1 MIPFLIVSAL
11 SIYWLAYMLQRVI
24 FPHWYPAIF
33 IPLDFLFED
42 LWR

>member
-1 MIPFLIVSAL
+1 MAADILAAALGLYWVSYVTL
-11 SIYWLAYMLQRVI
+11 RVI
-24 FPHWYPAIF
+24 FPHWYPVIF

>member
-1 MIPFLIVSAL
+1 MTEVLVDLAALYLVSYVTLRA
-11 SIYWLAYMLQRVI
+11 V